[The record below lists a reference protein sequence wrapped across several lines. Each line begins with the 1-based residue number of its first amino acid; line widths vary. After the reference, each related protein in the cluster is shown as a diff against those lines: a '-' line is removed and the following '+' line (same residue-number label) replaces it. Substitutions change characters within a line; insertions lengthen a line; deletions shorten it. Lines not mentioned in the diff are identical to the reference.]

1 MKRILML
8 RSVTVGEVIPWSM
21 SVRLY
26 DSESYETGLD
36 EISGELDVGR
46 RAMFNAR
53 EKLGLERKWDKD

>member
-1 MKRILML
+1 ML

-21 SVRLY
+21 SVGLY